1 MEKIYRFV
9 EKFSMPIIIIVI
21 LLTVVMG
28 YFAVQ
33 IDIEAGIKDMLPQ
46 NSLVVERFENVSDT
60 FGSLTYAAVMINDDN
75 ILDKDTLNKIESM
88 SKDFSNIKGVSDVT
102 SLTNIKDIKGGATGI
117 KVNEFID
124 EVPQTE
130 SSIQNLK
137 QELSDEEQYVGKIFT
152 KDFKNTM
159 VLVKFE
165 DQEEPEA
172 VVSDIRSVVNKYEGP
187 EEIYMSGT
195 PVIVTDA
202 TNYMKRDL
210 SRLLP
215 FVIIAIIAVL
225 YISFRSIRG
234 VLLPISTVLISVI
247 WALGIQE
254 LLGKPLSII
263 STVLPVLLVSVGSA
277 YAIHIVARYFEEVRD
292 GKDKNEAVRQSIKN
306 VGIAVIMA
314 GGTTMIGFASLF
326 FSDLVII
333 QDFAFGTTIGVGI
346 ALIISLIF
354 IPAVLINLKVTKRSK
369 NGKETKFTK
378 SLFAGLEKLVFK
390 YRTVVIVF
398 IILVIIGAIWVIP
411 NIKTES
417 NYITYFKEGSTT
429 RVSTNLV
436 DERFGGSQPVELIVH
451 GNIKKPDLLVKMR
464 DFQEEAVKLPHIN
477 NAQSMVNI
485 FREENM
491 ALNNKREIPTTQNQI
506 AQYLLLLE
514 MSDKE
519 LISNYLTFD
528 YNTNRIQM
536 TMEMISSSKQKEI
549 LNEVKGLVDKHFG
562 NQYKVELTGI
572 PSLSNEITNLI
583 ISGQIKSLISAVIFT
598 FIITSILLKSIKRG
612 FFTTLPIAFTVLV
625 NFGLMG
631 LLNIKLDIATAMIA
645 SIAVG
650 IGVDYSIHIFT
661 RFIEEGEKLNDSIN
675 ALKASIQTVGR
686 ANLYNASAVI
696 VGFAVILLSSFPPL
710 VSFGGLTGF
719 TMVVSFFGALVILPV
734 LIFSAYKLSS
744 NENFLDNNHS

>member
-9 EKFSMPIIIIVI
+9 KKFSMPIIIIVI

-46 NSLVVERFENVSDT
+46 NSPVVERFENVSDT

-75 ILDKDTLNKIESM
+75 ILDKDTLNKVESM

-102 SLTNIKDIKGGATGI
+102 SLTNIKDIKGGAPGI

-172 VVSDIRSVVNKYEGP
+172 VVSDIRSVVSRYEGP

-234 VLLPISTVLISVI
+234 VLLPVVTVIISVI
-247 WALGIQE
+247 WALGIQQ
-254 LLGKPLSII
+254 LLGKSLSMI

-277 YAIHIVARYFEEVRD
+277 YAIHIVARYYEGIKE
-292 GKDKNEAVRQSIKN
+292 GYEKNEAVKKAIEN

-326 FSDLVII
+326 FSDLIII
-333 QDFAFGTTIGVGI
+333 QDFALGTAFGVGI
-346 ALIISLIF
+346 ALLAAILF
-354 IPAVLINLKVTKRSK
+354 IPAVLINLKVTQKSRDV
-369 NGKETKFTK
+369 KELKFT
-378 SLFAGLEKLVFK
+378 
-390 YRTVVIVF
+390 
-398 IILVIIGAIWVIP
+398 
-411 NIKTES
+411 
-417 NYITYFKEGSTT
+417 
-429 RVSTNLV
+429 
-436 DERFGGSQPVELIVH
+436 
-451 GNIKKPDLLVKMR
+451 
-464 DFQEEAVKLPHIN
+464 
-477 NAQSMVNI
+477 
-485 FREENM
+485 
-491 ALNNKREIPTTQNQI
+491 
-506 AQYLLLLE
+506 
-514 MSDKE
+514 
-519 LISNYLTFD
+519 
-528 YNTNRIQM
+528 
-536 TMEMISSSKQKEI
+536 
-549 LNEVKGLVDKHFG
+549 
-562 NQYKVELTGI
+562 
-572 PSLSNEITNLI
+572 
-583 ISGQIKSLISAVIFT
+583 
-598 FIITSILLKSIKRG
+598 
-612 FFTTLPIAFTVLV
+612 
-625 NFGLMG
+625 
-631 LLNIKLDIATAMIA
+631 
-645 SIAVG
+645 
-650 IGVDYSIHIFT
+650 
-661 RFIEEGEKLNDSIN
+661 
-675 ALKASIQTVGR
+675 
-686 ANLYNASAVI
+686 
-696 VGFAVILLSSFPPL
+696 
-710 VSFGGLTGF
+710 
-719 TMVVSFFGALVILPV
+719 
-734 LIFSAYKLSS
+734 
-744 NENFLDNNHS
+744 